1 MSIQNQDLKNIL
13 IVEAYKTESLLKK
26 LIKFNQ
32 YQIKE
37 AGTFLS
43 LFRKTDFKSIHTE
56 ATDLYLAFDEHRINI
71 DALKGNFADFT
82 SEQRKFY
89 EILDKYVNLLFDA
102 VEIMQYLAKER
113 YELSKSARNYNGE
126 LTLQKSIELGNKY
139 NDIISQC
146 DTVAV
151 ELSKAYTKI
160 SNES

>member
-26 LIKFNQ
+26 LIKLNKSQ
-32 YQIKE
+32 VKE
-37 AGTFLS
+37 AGTFWA
-43 LFRKTDFKSIHTE
+43 LFRKTDFKSIHTG
-56 ATDLYLAFDEHRINI
+56 ATNLYLAFDEHRMNI
-71 DALKGNFADFT
+71 DSLKGNFTDFT
-82 SEQRKFY
+82 SEQKKFY

-126 LTLQKSIELGNKY
+126 LTLQKNIELGKKC

-146 DTVAV
+146 DTVAS
-151 ELSKAYTKI
+151 ELSKAYTKM